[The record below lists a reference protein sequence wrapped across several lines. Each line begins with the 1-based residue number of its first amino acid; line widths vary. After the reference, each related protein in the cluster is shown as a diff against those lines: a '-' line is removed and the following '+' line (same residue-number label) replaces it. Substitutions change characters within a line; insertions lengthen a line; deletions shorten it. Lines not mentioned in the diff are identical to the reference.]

1 MISRSTTVGLF
12 TAVVLAA
19 VAVWFVHQNVDP
31 DGAAPRERLLLLS
44 DVAKFDYLEIET
56 GGVVLVCQLK
66 QGTWWIVRPVAA
78 RADDE
83 RIHRLLDTLAVASV
97 QDVITLDEQR
107 FQDASQRDYGLVD
120 SCNRIFLRGPGVPA
134 LELRLGAVAPHGQS
148 LYVGITGS
156 PKIWVTEPELL
167 NVLPAGMGDIRDR
180 ALLPHP
186 ASRLRRFE
194 LRSPGSVLIA
204 AECDTEGVWWLRQPE
219 ARLADQGAVAALLGY
234 VEDARILS
242 FVHTVDHEMAT
253 GATVS
258 DLGIT
263 YGCTSEDA
271 SLIARFW
278 FAGTRTALEYHE
290 LLVGK
295 PVIDGSDQVYLLSTE
310 ESLVVTVPSTFPHML
325 RVEPDVL
332 RDRRVWPF
340 DAHSVQRIGIQGEA
354 GSVVVDRS
362 PAGVWMLTEPIQAA
376 GRPETCSNLFA
387 RVMSLRDHGIAD
399 TNAPPRYDFLVELVQ
414 DAPAPSHTA
423 LVSRVGSTQ
432 GLGSEFD
439 WFIPASGTRQRV
451 DSEALPENFGMPS
464 FFASLRDN
472 VLLRVE
478 HSTLSGVTV
487 QEGSNVVFQAF
498 PGTDAVWTSPG
509 GGDSENGQPVDLGK
523 LFARVRQFEA
533 LRVEA
538 LAPASLDDYGLREP
552 VLSLTLRFRD
562 PEQPARIL
570 ALGALAPEGGRYA
583 MLKGQDSVFVLSRE
597 DSELLTSLRA
607 VDDGKPR

>member
-31 DGAAPRERLLLLS
+31 GGTAPRERLLLLS

-56 GGVVLVCQLK
+56 EGVVLVCQRR

-97 QDVITLDEQR
+97 HDVITPDEQR
-107 FQDASQRDYGLVD
+107 FRDASQRDYGLVE
-120 SCNRIFLRGPGVPA
+120 SRSRLFLRGPSAPA

-156 PKIWVTEPELL
+156 PKIWVTDPELL
-167 NVLPAGMGDIRDR
+167 NVLPAGMGDLRDR

-204 AECDTEGVWWLRQPE
+204 AECDAEGVWWLRQPE
-219 ARLADQGAVAALLGY
+219 TRRADQGAVAALLGY

-242 FVHTVDHEMAT
+242 FVHTVDHEVTT

-271 SLIARFW
+271 VLIARFW
-278 FAGTRTALEYHE
+278 FAGTRTSLEYHE

-295 PVIDGSDQVYLLSTE
+295 PAIDGSDQVYLLSTE
-310 ESLVVTVPSTFPHML
+310 ESLVVTVPSTFPHAL

-340 DAHSVQRIGIQGEA
+340 GARSVQRIGIQGEA
-354 GSVVVDRS
+354 GSVVVGRS
-362 PAGVWMLTEPIQAA
+362 PTGAWMLAEPILAA
-376 GRPETCSNLFA
+376 GRPDTCSNLFD

-414 DAPAPSHTA
+414 EAPALTHTA
-423 LVSRVGSTQ
+423 MVSRVWSTD
-432 GLGSEFD
+432 GLVQAFD
-439 WFIPASGTRQRV
+439 WFLPASGTRQRV
-451 DSEALPENFGMPS
+451 DSAALPVDFGMPA

-478 HSTLSGVTV
+478 HSALSGVTV
-487 QEGSNVVFQAF
+487 QEGSNVVFQAV
-498 PGTDAVWTSPG
+498 PGTDGVWTSPR
-509 GGDSENGQPVDLGK
+509 GGDTDHGSPLDLGK
-523 LFARVRQFEA
+523 LFAMVRQFEA

-552 VLSLTLRFRD
+552 VLSLTLRFCD

-570 ALGALAPEGGRYA
+570 ALGALSPEGGRYA
-583 MLKGQDSVFVLSRE
+583 MLKGQDSAFVLSRE
-597 DSELLTSLRA
+597 DSELLMSLRA
-607 VDDGKPR
+607 ADNGTLR